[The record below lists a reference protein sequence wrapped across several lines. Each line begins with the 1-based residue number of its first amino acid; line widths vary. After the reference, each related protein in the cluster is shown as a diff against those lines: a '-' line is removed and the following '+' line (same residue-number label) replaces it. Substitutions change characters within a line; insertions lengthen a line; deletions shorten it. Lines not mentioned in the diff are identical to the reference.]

1 MPWRKILLLLL
12 SSLPALGTA
21 FAIPSPSPEGTPQG
35 AIDWLA
41 PQGRTHPLTGR
52 IWDVAQQRFIVE
64 DQLLERLAGVPHVVT
79 GESHNNPD
87 HHQLQLRILKAL
99 FAEGRRVSLGLEI
112 FTSEDQPVLE
122 QFSLSL
128 QETPEQLIDD
138 LNWSPLRRTQWRS
151 YQPLLRFAH
160 GAGLPLA
167 AMDLSRREAASVRL
181 QGLKVVP
188 EALISRFRLDHP
200 LPLSLQQT
208 LIRDMNR
215 AHCGLLF
222 TDNLENFALAQRTRD
237 ATMAER
243 LQRADVGG
251 GTLLLVGMGHARN
264 DRGVP
269 YLLSDL
275 SEKGELVSLLFASV
289 KPSLLSPADYRSWF
303 DSENLP
309 FDYVWFTPRVD
320 DEDPCERLRRLYR
333 QPDKR
338 KAGDGTP

>member
-1 MPWRKILLLLL
+1 MPRQTTPFLLL
-12 SSLPALGTA
+12 SLLLATFAVS
-21 FAIPSPSPEGTPQG
+21 AIPSTPPEETPHG
-35 AIDWLA
+35 AVDWLA
-41 PQGRTHPLTGR
+41 PQGRDHPLTGR
-52 IWDVAQQRFIVE
+52 IWDVAQQRFIDE
-64 DQLLERLAGVPHVVT
+64 ADLLVTLATVPYVVT

-112 FTSEDQPVLE
+112 FTSEDQPALE

-128 QETPEQLIDD
+128 QESPEQLIDN
-138 LNWSPLRRTQWRS
+138 LNWSPLRRTQWKS
-151 YQPLLRFAH
+151 YQPLLRFAAR
-160 GAGLPLA
+160 AGLPMA

-181 QGLKVVP
+181 HGLQVVP
-188 EALISRFRLDHP
+188 DTLVERFRLDRP
-200 LPLSLQQT
+200 LPLSQQQT

-243 LQRADVGG
+243 LERADVGG

-269 YLLSDL
+269 YLLSGL
-275 SEKGELVSLLFASV
+275 SERGQLVSLLFASV
-289 KPSLLSPADYRSWF
+289 KPRLQSPADYRDWF
-303 DSENLP
+303 GSETLP

-320 DEDPCERLRRLYR
+320 DEDPCDRLRRLYR
-333 QPDKR
+333 QPDK
-338 KAGDGTP
+338 KAAGDKRL